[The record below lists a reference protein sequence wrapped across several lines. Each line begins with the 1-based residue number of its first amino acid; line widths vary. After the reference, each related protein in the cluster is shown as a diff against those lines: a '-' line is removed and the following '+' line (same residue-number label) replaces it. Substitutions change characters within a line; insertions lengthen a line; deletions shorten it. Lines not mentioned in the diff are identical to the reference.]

1 MHIARVGLQHP
12 IERNLLGIVRVVAVG
27 IIVVVRS
34 RRITIVVAARI
45 IIIIICSRAAS
56 KTGGM

>member
-27 IIVVVRS
+27 IIVVVR
-34 RRITIVVAARI
+34 ITIVVAARI